1 MTKHWL
7 IKHLRENRK
16 LDLCCSIDTKL
27 KQSSNYL
34 SRINDEEDKGVTK
47 NDFDKK

>member
-1 MTKHWL
+1 MRILGNIIW
-7 IKHLRENRK
+7 IGI
-16 LDLCCSIDTKL
+16 S
-27 KQSSNYL
+27 L